1 MQGNDVFPIPGTKRM
16 KYLEENAA
24 AVHINLSPEEVQE
37 LADAVP
43 ESQVEGS
50 RYNEAMMGGT
60 YAHYKKA
67 KAQQ

>member
-1 MQGNDVFPIPGTKRM
+1 M

-37 LADAVP
+37 LGDAVP